1 LTYRYLRDT
10 QERAVGSPNRGA
22 GSSEPAEVRAVPD
35 YRHKEQEAEG
45 ASLQSGFSRSNGRID
60 KMKMHPPRNVEPT
73 PTSNP
78 STSLLLQPRQHGVPF
93 VGAPLVYPEPPK
105 GCARQRK
112 SRPPASQESPRSI
125 PRSLPASSVKS
136 AAARILID
144 HNQKLEFH
152 LTSTKQTT
160 GTVSNRPYREI
171 PFRTIAATVL
181 ISAHHDDDLR
191 PLRYRKAA
199 RRMNFAFCLPV
210 SPLLTSPEG
219 KRLAGFRRAE
229 IFARTIWERKQLR

>member
-1 LTYRYLRDT
+1 
-10 QERAVGSPNRGA
+10 
-22 GSSEPAEVRAVPD
+22 
-35 YRHKEQEAEG
+35 
-45 ASLQSGFSRSNGRID
+45 
-60 KMKMHPPRNVEPT
+60 MKMLTPRNVEPIQL
-73 PTSNP
+73 SKP
-78 STSLLLQPRQHGVPF
+78 STSLRLQPRQRGVPF
-93 VGAPLVYPEPPK
+93 VGAPAC
-105 GCARQRK
+105 CARQRNA
-112 SRPPASQESPRSI
+112 RPPVSHEPPRSI
-125 PRSLPASSVKS
+125 PRSLVSRVADRKTRVKIRL
-136 AAARILID
+136 AARILID

-171 PFRTIAATVL
+171 PFRTIAAPVL
-181 ISAHHDDDLR
+181 TSARHEDDLR